1 MNSFQLMLSF
11 LIFSVPH
18 YELVKIHS
26 VRHTVSKRSIKS
38 NPYNNAKDTL
48 NSNNQYHQ
56 SYSSSS
62 SSFAEEYLDRKD
74 SIDDLEKVVSSPNI
88 IDHGSENISSSDW
101 GITDVRWNR
110 FTDGSIYPSI
120 STKMLPS
127 SSSLPSSNPSPQ
139 SPRTSSA
146 SSLPFTCKINLFNV
160 AYSNQR
166 LFFITIT

>member
-1 MNSFQLMLSF
+1 MLLF

-48 NSNNQYHQ
+48 NSNNHYHQ

-62 SSFAEEYLDRKD
+62 SSFVEELLDKKD
-74 SIDDLEKVVSSPNI
+74 FIDDLEKVVSSPNI

-101 GITDVRWNR
+101 GVTDVRWNR

-120 STKMLPS
+120 STKMFPS
-127 SSSLPSSNPSPQ
+127 PSSLPSSNPSPQ
-139 SPRTSSA
+139 SPTTSSA
-146 SSLPFTCKINLFNV
+146 SSLPFTCKIDVSNV
-160 AYSNQR
+160 TNS
-166 LFFITIT
+166 FIGLLY